1 MICAFIIWL
10 VYMKT
15 LIVTCCIA
23 LGSLLTAGCTAMLP
37 DAHKID
43 IQQGNALKSDDLNK
57 LSVGMTKKQVTILL
71 GTPLIRDI
79 FHKNRWD
86 YVYSFKVAG
95 SKDTK
100 VMRLS
105 LFFKA
110 DKLLKIDN
118 VSYIPEM

>member
-1 MICAFIIWL
+1 
-10 VYMKT
+10 MKT